1 MMKYLVLTIV
11 VIFVL
16 FGCRGLGDK
25 QEKSPELI
33 IYSGRSQSLVEPI
46 IEQFSE
52 LTEIPVSVKY
62 GKTGAIAGMII
73 EEGSKSP
80 ADIFFAQ
87 DPGGLGSVYD
97 QLAVLP
103 DSISN
108 QVPEWSRDKN
118 GKWVGISG
126 RARVVVYNTETLR
139 EEDLPDSIEDF
150 TDPVWKGRIGWAP
163 GNSSFQ
169 AMVSAMRL
177 IWGEDRTKDWLEGIV
192 KNEPNIYPK
201 NTPIVD
207 AVGKG
212 EIDVGFVNHYYLHR
226 FLSEKGESFKAR
238 NYYTRSSD
246 PGSLI
251 LAAAAGILE
260 TSKNKES
267 AERLLNFMLSSTG
280 QQYFAG
286 QTFEFPINDKAKP
299 SLLLPQLDE
308 LTRPEI
314 NLSDLSDVKGTQ
326 SLLLETESLTGGN

>member
-1 MMKYLVLTIV
+1 MIKYLLVTITVLLA
-11 VIFVL
+11 L
-16 FGCRGLGDK
+16 FGCMESEDK
-25 QEKSPELI
+25 QTKVDELI
-33 IYSGRSQSLVEPI
+33 IYSGRSQALAEPI

-73 EEGSKSP
+73 EEGGKSP

-87 DPGGLGSVYD
+87 DPGGLGSVHD
-97 QLAVLP
+97 QLAFLP
-103 DSISN
+103 DSIIN
-108 QVPEWSRDKN
+108 QVPEWSRDIN

-126 RARVVVYNTETLR
+126 RARVVVYNTESLT
-139 EEDLPDSIEDF
+139 EEELPDSIEDF

-177 IWGEDRTKDWLEGIV
+177 IWGEDRTKEWLEGIV
-192 KNEPNIYPK
+192 KNEPNIYSK
-201 NTPIVD
+201 NTTIVD

-226 FLSEKGESFKAR
+226 FLAEKGEGFKAR
-238 NYYTRSSD
+238 NYYTRSAD

-260 TSKNKES
+260 SSENKES
-267 AERLLNFMLSSTG
+267 AERFLNFLLSSTG

-286 QTFEFPINDKAKP
+286 QTYEFPINDKAEP

-308 LTRPEI
+308 ITRPEI

-326 SLLLETESLTGGN
+326 SLLLETRALTGGN

>member
-1 MMKYLVLTIV
+1 MNKYSIITIT
-11 VIFVL
+11 VL
-16 FGCRGLGDK
+16 FALLGCRESEDTQAK
-25 QEKSPELI
+25 VDELI
-33 IYSGRSQSLVEPI
+33 IYSGRSQNLVEPL

-62 GKTGAIAGMII
+62 GKTGAIAGIII

-87 DPGGLGSVYD
+87 DPGGLGSVYE
-97 QLAVLP
+97 QLTVLP
-103 DSISN
+103 ESINN
-108 QVPEWSRDKN
+108 QVPEWARDKN

-126 RARVVVYNTETLR
+126 RARVVVYNTDSLT

-150 TDPVWKGRIGWAP
+150 TDPAWKGRIGWAP

-169 AMVSAMRL
+169 SMLSAMRL
-177 IWGEDRTKDWLEGIV
+177 IWGEDRTKRWLEGIV
-192 KNEPNIYPK
+192 RNEPNIYPK

-207 AVGKG
+207 AAGKG

-226 FLSEKGESFKAR
+226 FLTEKGEGFKAR
-238 NYYTRSSD
+238 NYYTRSAD

-251 LAAAAGILE
+251 LAAAAGILD

-267 AERLLNFMLSSTG
+267 AERFLNFMLSSTG

-299 SLLLPQLDE
+299 SLLLPKLDE

-326 SLLLETESLTGGN
+326 LLLLETKALTGGN

>member
-1 MMKYLVLTIV
+1 MIKYLSVTIAVLL
-11 VIFVL
+11 VL
-16 FGCRGLGDK
+16 VGCRESENK
-25 QEKSPELI
+25 QGKADELI

-62 GKTGAIAGMII
+62 AKTGAIAGMII
-73 EEGSKSP
+73 EEGDKTP

-103 DSISN
+103 DSIVN
-108 QVPEWSRDKN
+108 QVPEWSRDMG

-126 RARVVVYNTETLR
+126 RARVVVYNTESLK

-150 TDPVWKGRIGWAP
+150 TDPIWKGRIGWAP

-177 IWGEDRTKDWLEGIV
+177 IWGEERTREWLEGIV
-192 KNEPNIYPK
+192 KNEPKIYPK

-207 AVGKG
+207 ATGKG

-226 FLSEKGESFKAR
+226 FLAEKGEGFNAR
-238 NYYTRSSD
+238 NYYTRSAD

-251 LAAAAGILE
+251 LAAATGILE
-260 TSKNKES
+260 ASNNKES
-267 AERLLNFMLSSTG
+267 AEKFLNFMLSSTG

-286 QTFEFPINDKAKP
+286 QTYEFPINDKAKP

-314 NLSDLSDVKGTQ
+314 NLSDLSDAKGTQ
-326 SLLLETESLTGGN
+326 LLLLETKALTGGN

>member
-1 MMKYLVLTIV
+1 MMKYLAVTITVLL
-11 VIFVL
+11 VL
-16 FGCRGLGDK
+16 FGCRESEDMQGK
-25 QEKSPELI
+25 AHELI

-62 GKTGAIAGMII
+62 AKTGAIAGMII
-73 EEGSKSP
+73 EEGDKTP

-103 DSISN
+103 DSIVN
-108 QVPEWSRDKN
+108 QVPEWSRDMG

-126 RARVVVYNTETLR
+126 RARVVVYNTESLK

-150 TDPVWKGRIGWAP
+150 TDPIWKGRIGWAP

-177 IWGEDRTKDWLEGIV
+177 IWGEERTREWLEGIV
-192 KNEPNIYPK
+192 KNEPKIYPK

-207 AVGKG
+207 ATGKG

-226 FLSEKGESFKAR
+226 FLAEKGEGFNAR
-238 NYYTRSSD
+238 NYYTRSAD

-260 TSKNKES
+260 MSKNKES
-267 AERLLNFMLSSTG
+267 AEKFLNFMLSSTG

-286 QTFEFPINDKAKP
+286 QTYEFPINDKAKP
-299 SLLLPQLDE
+299 ALLLPQLDE

-314 NLSDLSDVKGTQ
+314 NLSDLSDAKGTQ
-326 SLLLETESLTGGN
+326 LLLLETKALTGGN